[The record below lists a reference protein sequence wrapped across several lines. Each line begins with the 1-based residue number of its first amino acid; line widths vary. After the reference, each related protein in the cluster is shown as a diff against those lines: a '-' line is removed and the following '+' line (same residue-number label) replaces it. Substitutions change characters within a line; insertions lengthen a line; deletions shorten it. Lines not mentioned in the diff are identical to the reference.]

1 MTMTK
6 IEIYSKEWCPY
17 CNKAKALLKSK
28 GLEYIEI
35 DTTHEEALEHEMI
48 ERSKRQTVPQI
59 FIDQVSIGGYDDLS
73 QINATGELDLMLGI
87 ARTEDLQ
94 KIYDVVII
102 GAGPAGLSAA
112 LYAARKNLSVAIVS
126 LDVGG
131 QMGTTAEIE
140 NYPGIASISGPEL
153 VSQFEEHAANYDIN
167 RFIGEKVTALNIKDR
182 CRIITTASGKSV
194 HGRTAILAS
203 GATKRKLD
211 IPGEKE
217 LTGKG
222 VVYCATCD
230 GPLFKNKR
238 VAIIGGGN
246 SALEAAIEMSDMAS
260 SVKLISRG
268 EWSGEAILQ
277 DKVNASN
284 VKVMKGF
291 EPVEIHGESKV
302 TGLDIKDRTEGKL
315 HNLEVEGVFIEIG
328 LAASSDYALDLLETN
343 ASGEIH
349 VERNLETGVRGV
361 FAAGDVNAGSDKQV
375 IIAAAEGAQAAL
387 AAFNYLVHQA

>member
-1 MTMTK
+1 MSK

-28 GLEYIEI
+28 GLDYKEI
-35 DTTHEEALEHEMI
+35 DITHDETLEQEMM

-73 QINATGELDLMLGI
+73 QMNATGELDRMLGI
-87 ARTEDLQ
+87 TQTEELQ
-94 KIYDVVII
+94 QIYDVVIV

-126 LDVGG
+126 MDVGG

-153 VSQFEEHAANYDIN
+153 VSQFEQHAANYEIS
-167 RFIGEKVTALNIKDR
+167 RFIGEKVTSLNIKDR
-182 CRIITTASGKSV
+182 CRIITTASGKSI
-194 HGRTAILAS
+194 HGRTIILAS
-203 GATKRKLD
+203 GAGKRKLD

-217 LTGKG
+217 LAGKG

-230 GPLFKNKR
+230 GPLFRDKR
-238 VAIIGGGN
+238 VAIIGAGN
-246 SALEAAIEMSDMAS
+246 SALEAAIEMSGIAT
-260 SVKLISRG
+260 SVTLISRG
-268 EWSGEAILQ
+268 DWSGDAILQ
-277 DKVNASN
+277 DKVSAAN
-284 VKVMKGF
+284 VEVMKGF
-291 EPVEIHGESKV
+291 IPVEINGESKV
-302 TGLDIKDRTEGKL
+302 TGLDIKESSEGEI
-315 HNLEVEGVFIEIG
+315 HSLEVEGVFIEIG
-328 LAASSDYALDLLETN
+328 LAANSEFALDLLETN
-343 ASGEIH
+343 ARGEIH

-375 IIAAAEGAQAAL
+375 VIAAAEGAQAAL
-387 AAFNYLVHQA
+387 AAFNYLVHQV